1 VSRQKWALW
10 LTQEMETELD
20 RFEREK
26 LPLMGGPAQSVEND
40 GPASNQSSIGMVITK
55 LRDALRIEKL
65 TTLRNDLVDRSYG
78 DRRIVQGK
86 KVRL

>member
-1 VSRQKWALW
+1 LLYYLRIQFLHSRSPILLQPENIVY
-10 LTQEMETELD
+10 TICFT
-20 RFEREK
+20 
-26 LPLMGGPAQSVEND
+26 PSND